1 LAIRLRHV
9 YLEPNE
15 NPNETGESD
24 DRRPRPHPIRKSDC
38 CRSAAVNP
46 LIFTD
51 LDGTLLDHDGY
62 SYEAAGA
69 ALERLRRRRIP
80 MIIASSKTR
89 AEIERLQAEM
99 RIREPFIPE
108 NGAAV
113 FFPEGYRNFEI
124 RNGAPRPP
132 YTVVQLGVAYRE
144 VRRFFCSVKE
154 RFGLKGFGD
163 LSVEE
168 IARLTGLPLRS
179 AAMARMREFTEPFLI
194 DEEARAGEL
203 AAAAASQGFAV
214 TAGGR
219 FLHLIG
225 SGQDKGRAARL
236 CARVFEENTAGGMV
250 TVGLGDSAND
260 LPMLESVDIP
270 VLIPHDDGSYEA
282 IDLPG
287 LIKAG
292 RPGSRGWNEA
302 LIDVLDRLPSD

>member
-1 LAIRLRHV
+1 MNLLV
-9 YLEPNE
+9 
-15 NPNETGESD
+15 
-24 DRRPRPHPIRKSDC
+24 
-38 CRSAAVNP
+38 
-46 LIFTD
+46 FTD
-51 LDGTLLDHDGY
+51 LDGTLLDQGDY
-62 SYEAAGA
+62 SYEAAMAG
-69 ALERLRRRRIP
+69 LERIRRQQIP
-80 MIIASSKTR
+80 MIFTTSKTR
-89 AEIERLQAEM
+89 LEIERLQAEM

-124 RNGAPRPP
+124 RDGARRPP
-132 YTVVQLGVAYRE
+132 YAVVQLGAAYRE

-154 RFGLKGFGD
+154 GFGLKGFGD
-163 LSVEE
+163 LTVEE

-179 AAMARMREFTEPFLI
+179 AAMAKMREFTEPFLME
-194 DEEARAGEL
+194 EEARLGEL
-203 AAAAASQGFAV
+203 SAAAASQGLTI

-225 SGQDKGRAARL
+225 IAQDKGRAVRL
-236 CARVFEENTAGGMV
+236 CTRIFEKNIAGGIV

-282 IDLPG
+282 LELPK

-292 RPGSRGWNEA
+292 LPGSRGWNEA
-302 LIDVLDRLPSD
+302 VLDLLDRLPSD

>member
-1 LAIRLRHV
+1 
-9 YLEPNE
+9 
-15 NPNETGESD
+15 
-24 DRRPRPHPIRKSDC
+24 
-38 CRSAAVNP
+38 VNP

-62 SYEAAGA
+62 SYKAAGA
-69 ALERLRRRRIP
+69 ALERIRRRRIP
-80 MIIASSKTR
+80 MIFATSKTR

-132 YTVVQLGVAYRE
+132 YTVVQLGAAYCE

-163 LSVEE
+163 LNVEE

-225 SGQDKGRAARL
+225 SGQDKGRAVRL
-236 CARVFEENTAGGMV
+236 CARIFEENTAGGIV

-260 LPMLESVDIP
+260 RSMLKSVDIP
-270 VLIPHDDGSYEA
+270 VLIPHDDGSSET